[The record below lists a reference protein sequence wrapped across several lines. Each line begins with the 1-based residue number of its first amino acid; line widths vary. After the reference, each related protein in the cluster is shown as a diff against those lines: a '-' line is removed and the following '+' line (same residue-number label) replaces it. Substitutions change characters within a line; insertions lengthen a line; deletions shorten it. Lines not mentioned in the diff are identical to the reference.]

1 MSIVIALALLLA
13 FVRFYHPDD
22 PTMEVRRHQHRPGH

>member
-13 FVRFYHPDD
+13 FVHYYRPDERAV
-22 PTMEVRRHQHRPGH
+22 EVRRHRH

>member
-13 FVRFYHPDD
+13 FIRFFHPEDSSV
-22 PTMEVRRHQHRPGH
+22 EVRRHHH

>member
-13 FVRFYHPDD
+13 FVRFFNFDVTGD
-22 PTMEVRRHQHRPGH
+22 LRHHHD